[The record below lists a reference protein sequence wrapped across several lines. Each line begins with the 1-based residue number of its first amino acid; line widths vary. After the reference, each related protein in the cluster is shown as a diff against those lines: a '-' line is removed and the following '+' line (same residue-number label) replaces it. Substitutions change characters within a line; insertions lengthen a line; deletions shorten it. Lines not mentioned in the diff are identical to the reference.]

1 MLKIAITGGIASGKS
16 TVSNYIKELGYPVY
30 DADEIYSELLKNEEI
45 VLKIC
50 NLIGVKPKNADKKAE
65 LDRKAVSEK
74 VFSDKDLLKKLNDY
88 THTRVYDEINKI
100 ADCLTDK
107 KIVFFE
113 IPLLFESKRE
123 NSFDKVIVVLRDKKE
138 RIKALEKRNGFNVCE
153 AEKRIENQFDY
164 DNFDLTKHTLI
175 YNDGDTVLLKSKVLN
190 VIESIEKEI
199 NTNF

>member
-16 TVSNYIKELGYPVY
+16 TVSGYIKELGYAVY
-30 DADEIYSELLKNEEI
+30 DADKIYAELLKNEEI

-50 NLIGVKPKNADKKAE
+50 DLVGVNPKNAEKKAE
-65 LDRKAVSEK
+65 LDRQAVAEK
-74 VFSDKDLLKKLNDY
+74 VFSDKGLLKKLNEY
-88 THTRVYDEINKI
+88 THTLVYDEINKI
-100 ADCLTDK
+100 ADCLTENK
-107 KIVFFE
+107 MAFFE

-138 RIKALEKRNGFNVCE
+138 KIKALEKRNGFTEDE
-153 AEKRIENQFDY
+153 AKKRIKNQFDY

-175 YNDGDTVLLKSKVLN
+175 YNDGDISLLKSKVLN